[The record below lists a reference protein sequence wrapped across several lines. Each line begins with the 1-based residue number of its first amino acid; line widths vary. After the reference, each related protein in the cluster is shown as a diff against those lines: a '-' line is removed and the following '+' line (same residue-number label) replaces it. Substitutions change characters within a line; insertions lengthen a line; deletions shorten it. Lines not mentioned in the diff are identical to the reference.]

1 MAKRWKKE
9 EITYLKRYAAK
20 KRVRELAER
29 FKTDPDTVRAKLDV
43 MALEAADYQHIPDPG
58 IEPLEKGLAAL
69 YGKKYAQAAKLLAQA
84 EQKAEQPDVANRARR
99 YLAAAQERQA
109 KASDS
114 AADPFLEA
122 VYERNR
128 GNYETAL
135 EICSRGGRQSKD
147 ERFAHLAAAIYA
159 TQGELDK
166 AAKFLEVAIE
176 LNPRNRIRA
185 YHDSDFEALRE
196 DPEHAGIF
204 VAAESAP
211 E

>member
-29 FKTDPDTVRAKLDV
+29 FGTDADSVRAKLDEMV
-43 MALEAADYQHIPDPG
+43 LEAADYQKVPDPG
-58 IEPLEKGLAAL
+58 IEPFEKGLTAL

-84 EQKAEQPDVANRARR
+84 AEKAEQPDVANRARR
-99 YLAAAQERQA
+99 YLAVARERSG
-109 KASDS
+109 KAGSS
-114 AADPFLEA
+114 QADPFLEA

-128 GNYETAL
+128 GNYDLAL

-147 ERFAHLAAAIYA
+147 ERFAHLAAGIYA
-159 TQGELDK
+159 TIGELDK
-166 AAKFLEVAIE
+166 AAKFLELAIE

-185 YHDSDFEALRE
+185 YHDPDFEALRE

-204 VAAESAP
+204 AAAE
-211 E
+211 